1 MIEYNKTF
9 NFAIA
14 GREEVG
20 KSCLLTK
27 LATKLH
33 VVRHEP
39 TFELNYFQK
48 SYNVKCDTLIDENN
62 HSNLNNEILDISD
75 NQIINNKQNKIKYSI
90 NNKDF
95 NMICKIKIYDLSG
108 KEKYSKWIDEIINDI
123 DGIIYIYDLSDLSSL
138 TEVNEWNSKIS
149 KLITSTKY
157 ENKEKKLKSVL
168 IGNKLDKLS
177 EFTTSDNLNELN
189 TCSDNFNKF
198 IESSDYKNEYFLIHK
213 NNSIFYERNIS
224 SYNLEQVNGCFDDLL
239 IKLLIHS

>member
-33 VVRHEP
+33 VLRHEP

-48 SYNVKCDTLIDENN
+48 SYNVKCDTLIDDINN
-62 HSNLNNEILDISD
+62 INNEILNKSD
-75 NQIINNKQNKIKYSI
+75 DQIINSKQNKIKYTI

-108 KEKYSKWIDEIINDI
+108 KEKYSKWIDEIINDL

-138 TEVNEWNSKIS
+138 IEVNEWNSKIS

-157 ENKEKKLKSVL
+157 ENKEKILKSIL
-168 IGNKLDKLS
+168 IGNKLDKLK
-177 EFTTSDNLNELN
+177 ELTLNDNLNELN
-189 TCSDNFNKF
+189 TNSDNFNKF
-198 IESSDYKNEYFLIHK
+198 IESSNHKSEYFLFHK
-213 NNSIFYERNIS
+213 NNTIFYERNIS
-224 SYNLEQVNGCFDDLL
+224 SYNLEQVTGCFDDLL
-239 IKLLIHS
+239 IKLLMHS